1 MKKSL
6 KNGLWILMA
15 GSGLLFSCHKDLNLT
30 PTNEGSANFV
40 YRDAAGYKLALSRVY
55 SAMAV
60 TGNSGP
66 AGDADV
72 PLGGDEGFSDFF
84 RGFWNMQELTTDEA
98 VVAWGDAGLPDFH
111 NMSWTPNNGFIQRG
125 YNRSYFQI
133 TLCNEFIRE
142 SDPEKLSLRG
152 INDPAQKTEIGF
164 YREEARFLRA
174 FQYWVLLDLFRNV
187 PLVTEKDLVGTT
199 LPKAV
204 TPEELFTYIE
214 KELQSLETSLL
225 PSPAAGSTYGRATR
239 GAAQA
244 LLARLY
250 LNAETYL
257 GEGKGKYDKA
267 LEYAEKVIKTSGH
280 SINVNANDYHR
291 LMNAN
296 NNTAPMNSEFIFT
309 INYDG
314 LRTKGYGGTHYFVH
328 ASIGG
333 TMNARMWGTDGGWAG
348 LRTTRNIPLLF
359 PDTGRFGDNGADR
372 RAMFFTTNQSLEINN
387 VTTFQEGFAVTKY
400 RNVVLNSIGNS
411 DSLAYSRDSIYFRTT
426 TAGIRKG
433 DFIKID
439 FSTDWFLN
447 GTYAVGHITSSSN
460 NTWLVKVKSLRKLPT
475 AGVAA
480 TQATVF
486 RHGKG
491 NDPDQAFID
500 IDMPVF
506 RLAEMYLIYA
516 EAHLRGGGGSP
527 GTATDYINIL
537 RDRAYGNTN
546 GRITAADLTLN
557 FILDER
563 GRELYWE
570 GHRRTDL
577 IRYNRFT
584 EGTYLWPWKGGVAAG
599 RGVNPELELFPIPL
613 AEITA
618 NPNLKQNPGY

>member
-1 MKKSL
+1 
-6 KNGLWILMA
+6 
-15 GSGLLFSCHKDLNLT
+15 
-30 PTNEGSANFV
+30 
-40 YRDAAGYKLALSRVY
+40 
-55 SAMAV
+55 
-60 TGNSGP
+60 
-66 AGDADV
+66 
-72 PLGGDEGFSDFF
+72 
-84 RGFWNMQELTTDEA
+84 
-98 VVAWGDAGLPDFH
+98 
-111 NMSWTPNNGFIQRG
+111 
-125 YNRSYFQI
+125 
-133 TLCNEFIRE
+133 
-142 SDPEKLSLRG
+142 
-152 INDPAQKTEIGF
+152 
-164 YREEARFLRA
+164 
-174 FQYWVLLDLFRNV
+174 
-187 PLVTEKDLVGTT
+187 
-199 LPKAV
+199 
-204 TPEELFTYIE
+204 
-214 KELQSLETSLL
+214 
-225 PSPAAGSTYGRATR
+225 
-239 GAAQA
+239 
-244 LLARLY
+244 
-250 LNAETYL
+250 
-257 GEGKGKYDKA
+257 
-267 LEYAEKVIKTSGH
+267 
-280 SINVNANDYHR
+280 
-291 LMNAN
+291 
-296 NNTAPMNSEFIFT
+296 
-309 INYDG
+309 
-314 LRTKGYGGTHYFVH
+314 
-328 ASIGG
+328 
-333 TMNARMWGTDGGWAG
+333 
-348 LRTTRNIPLLF
+348 
-359 PDTGRFGDNGADR
+359 
-372 RAMFFTTNQSLEINN
+372 MFFTTNQSLEINN

-584 EGTYLWPWKGGVAAG
+584 EGTYLWPWKGGVVAG
-599 RGVNPELELFPIPL
+599 RGVSSDLELFPIPL